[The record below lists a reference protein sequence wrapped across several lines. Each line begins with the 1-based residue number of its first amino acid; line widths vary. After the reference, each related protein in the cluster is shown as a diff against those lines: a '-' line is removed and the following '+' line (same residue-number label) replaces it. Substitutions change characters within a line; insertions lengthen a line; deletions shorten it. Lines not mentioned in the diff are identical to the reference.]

1 MATTPNYPPYVNAYG
16 GLAKLFAEIKKASVP
31 PKVTN
36 DFLYSVLGLKS
47 TSFRA
52 MLPLLKRL
60 GFIDQ
65 SNVPTQSYKDFRD
78 SKLSES
84 VMTERVRAS
93 YADLFAANEY
103 ANKMDKKEL
112 VEKLTTLLGTSAD
125 DAVVPNVAA
134 TFIELVKLSNFD
146 GSPSKKK
153 PKAEPAPDEHE
164 SEEHTQ
170 RSQSGLKMGISY
182 IINLNLPATTEVEVF
197 NAIFKSLKEHILG
210 DHK

>member
-1 MATTPNYPPYVNAYG
+1 MATPNYPPYVNAYG
-16 GLAKLFAEIKKASVP
+16 GLPTLFAEIKKASVP

-52 MLPLLKRL
+52 MIPLLKRL

-78 SKLSES
+78 SKLCGS
-84 VMTERVRAS
+84 VMTERVKAS
-93 YADLFAANEY
+93 YAELFAANEY
-103 ANKMDKKEL
+103 ANKMGKKEL
-112 VEKLTTLLGTSAD
+112 VEKLTTVLGTSAD
-125 DAVVPNVAA
+125 DSVIPNVAS
-134 TFIELVKLSNFD
+134 TFLELVKLADFD
-146 GSPSKKK
+146 GTPAKKK
-153 PKAEPAPDEHE
+153 QKDNPPEESQEHE
-164 SEEHTQ
+164 ERPQH
-170 RSQSGLKMGISY
+170 SQTGLKMGISY
-182 IINLNLPATTEVEVF
+182 TINLNLPATTEVEVF